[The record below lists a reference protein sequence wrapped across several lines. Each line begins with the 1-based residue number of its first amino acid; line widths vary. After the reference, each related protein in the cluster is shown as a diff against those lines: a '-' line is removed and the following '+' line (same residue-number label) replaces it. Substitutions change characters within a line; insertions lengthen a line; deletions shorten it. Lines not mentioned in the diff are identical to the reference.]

1 MNTVIGFRKRDW
13 EVHPPY
19 LHEAYASTVLRAP
32 QKALLHLD
40 PEFAE
45 LTGPVFGS
53 DAVWPGDADLTRNA
67 SIGGEAVGQ
76 RIHVVGRVLED
87 DGRPVAN
94 ALIEIWQAN
103 AAGRYRH
110 QWDHG
115 CAPLDPNFA
124 GAGRVLTNAS
134 GEYRFTSI
142 HPGAYPWKNHYNAW
156 RPSHIHLSI
165 FGSMFPSR
173 LVTQMYFPG
182 DPLLPL
188 DPIHNGVPSER
199 GRQALIARYAHDITE
214 PGMALGYR
222 FDIVL
227 RGRDET
233 PMEIRP

>member
-1 MNTVIGFRKRDW
+1 MSGVISITRRDW

-40 PEFAE
+40 PEIAE

-53 DAVWPGDADLTRNA
+53 DAVCPGDSDLTRNA

-76 RIHVVGRVLED
+76 RIHVVGRVLEG
-87 DGRPVAN
+87 DGRPVPN

-103 AAGRYRH
+103 AGGRYRH
-110 QWDHG
+110 QVDNG
-115 CAPLDPNFA
+115 SAPLDPNFA
-124 GAGRVLTNAS
+124 GAGRVLTNAY

-142 HPGAYPWKNHYNAW
+142 HPGAYPWRNHYNAW

-165 FGSMFPSR
+165 FGSMFLSR
-173 LVTQMYFPG
+173 LVTQMYFSG

-188 DPIHNGVPSER
+188 DPIFNGVPSER
-199 GRQALIARYAHDITE
+199 GRQALIAHYAHDITE
-214 PGMALGYR
+214 PGSALGYR

-233 PMEIRP
+233 PMEMTP